1 MCFIY
6 VSKMYQLHLEQ
17 ASVTTFTGCSFQIQ
31 CTRNQR
37 SRQWITNFA
46 VDSKHNLIGETG
58 EWKNTYIA
66 LSWHLIPINDLLKTI
81 FAIATDCLWHMLV
94 YAGDWDISQPLQCS
108 YLGLNY
114 QIWRQIGNNS
124 CHFHFQNKGWFER
137 CNFCSKELLHL
148 ILECTQCLHVVH
160 SELIFRSR

>member
-1 MCFIY
+1 MSPRSLDI
-6 VSKMYQLHLEQ
+6 L
-17 ASVTTFTGCSFQIQ
+17 CSFQIQ

-94 YAGDWDISQPLQCS
+94 YAGDRDISQPLQCS

-148 ILECTQCLHVVH
+148 ILECTRCLHVVH

>member
-1 MCFIY
+1 MSPRSLDI
-6 VSKMYQLHLEQ
+6 L
-17 ASVTTFTGCSFQIQ
+17 CSFQIQ

-94 YAGDWDISQPLQCS
+94 YAGDRDISQPLQCS

-114 QIWRQIGNNS
+114 QIWRQTGNTCVIFIFKTKDDLKDAIFAARS
-124 CHFHFQNKGWFER
+124 CYTLYWSALNVFMLCILSWF
-137 CNFCSKELLHL
+137 SDQDK
-148 ILECTQCLHVVH
+148 I
-160 SELIFRSR
+160 